1 MRIRHQITHRMMY
14 GFAFIWAQCGP
25 LEEKT
30 EMTVARVG
38 TNLKYMIISVQGF
51 TLSLTTIVVKVVS

>member
-1 MRIRHQITHRMMY
+1 MRIRHQITHQMMY